1 MSFANL
7 IVAVA
12 AMLLPT
18 HLRDWGTAMRAEVG
32 EIEGGGTRYAL
43 SCLGFAARAAIDFH
57 LLRPLRLPLDA
68 REDPTPNEEPTGMR
82 LTRDLFQRPWRMTA
96 ACAIAAT
103 GLGLAYLSAAGAP
116 VRYLAINLGAL
127 LIGFV
132 AVAIVLA
139 GQRGGRINAGAVGV
153 TLGAALLLT
162 SLLGQ
167 PVDGATRWI
176 AVGPLFIQP
185 SLILLPIMTIAFAR
199 ARDVLST
206 AGILAAAAAL
216 ALQPDRAMAGA
227 LAAGLV
233 ALTLIRPERNVLVAL
248 AGAGIGFAVTL
259 LRADTLPAV
268 PYVDQILYTSFAVSP
283 LAGLAVFAGVALM
296 LVPAIVGRLYDV
308 DHQEAYAVFG
318 AVWLAV
324 IAAAALGNYPTPV
337 VGYGGSAIIGYV
349 VSLLG
354 LPKPASAS
362 AKERAA
368 MPTPD
373 TPERP
378 DTRCAGISYS
388 V

>member
-1 MSFANL
+1 MSLATT
-7 IVAVA
+7 IIAVA
-12 AMLLPT
+12 AALLPA
-18 HLRDWGTAMRAEVG
+18 HLRDWGTAMRAEIG
-32 EIEGGGTRYAL
+32 EIEGGATGYAL

-68 REDPTPNEEPTGMR
+68 REEPTPNEEPTGMR

-103 GLGLAYLSAAGAP
+103 GLGLAYLSLAGAP
-116 VRYLAINLGAL
+116 ARLLAINIGAL
-127 LIGFV
+127 VIGFV
-132 AVAIVLA
+132 MVAIVLA
-139 GQRGGRINAGAVGV
+139 GQRSGRITAGAVSV

-162 SLLGQ
+162 SLLGA
-167 PVDGATRWI
+167 PVEGASRWI
-176 AVGPLFIQP
+176 KVGPLFIQP
-185 SLILLPIMTIAFAR
+185 SLILLPVMAIAFAR
-199 ARDVLST
+199 ARDILST
-206 AGILAAAAAL
+206 AGVLAAAAAL

-233 ALTLIRPERNVLVAL
+233 ALALIRPERNVLVAL

-259 LRADTLPAV
+259 LRADMLPAM

-296 LVPAIVGRLYDV
+296 LVPAIVGRLYDAAP
-308 DHQEAYAVFG
+308 QEAYAVFG

-349 VSLLG
+349 ISLLG
-354 LPKPASAS
+354 LPKRASAEVR
-362 AKERAA
+362 ERGAVPSREA
-368 MPTPD
+368 
-373 TPERP
+373 PERH
-378 DTRCAGISYS
+378 DNRCVGISYS